1 MQIEDLKMKTSN
13 LEIKNIYR
21 TVNPETCDK
30 YVSEFNSLLNDE
42 ITNKHQFTKIKKE
55 LSKKYSINPSVA
67 TMNYSY
73 YKLFQKGD
81 LERNNLFEMFN
92 VTKLCRTNSGITQIT
107 VMSSPYPNGKEFSC
121 EHNCYYCP
129 NEPAHGYTKIAVI
142 SGVGVRKYYEK
153 FGYKFNN
160 NYMIKNL
167 YWKIARPFILAIL
180 IVFLFIF
187 SWFNYIINNFLTNI
201 NICLMG

>member
-1 MQIEDLKMKTSN
+1 MQIEYLKMKTSN

-21 TVNPETCDK
+21 TVNPETCYK
-30 YVSEFNSLLNDE
+30 YVSEFIS
-42 ITNKHQFTKIKKE
+42 
-55 LSKKYSINPSVA
+55 
-67 TMNYSY
+67 
-73 YKLFQKGD
+73 
-81 LERNNLFEMFN
+81 FN

-107 VMSSPYPNGKEFSC
+107 VMSSPYPNGKEISC

-167 YWKIARPFILAIL
+167 Y
-180 IVFLFIF
+180 
-187 SWFNYIINNFLTNI
+187 N
-201 NICLMG
+201 